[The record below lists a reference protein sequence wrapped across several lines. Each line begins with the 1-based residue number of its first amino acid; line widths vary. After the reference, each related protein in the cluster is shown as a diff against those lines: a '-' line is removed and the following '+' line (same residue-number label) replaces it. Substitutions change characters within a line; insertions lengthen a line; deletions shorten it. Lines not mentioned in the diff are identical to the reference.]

1 MDDSDN
7 NSDFDNLADRVRKN
21 QGHPHFPLDQNFDV
35 PEYDRVAYEYGK
47 DKGWYHYDIMWSRKL
62 GYFNT
67 EEEARINLEL
77 HLAAYGYGAED
88 EI

>member
-1 MDDSDN
+1 MHDN
-7 NSDFDNLADRVRKN
+7 EDNRDVEDFDDLVRRT
-21 QGHPHFPLDQNFDV
+21 QGHPHFPSDEFLDV

-47 DKGWYHYDIMWSRKL
+47 GKGWYHYNIMWSKRV
-62 GYFNT
+62 GYFTT

-77 HLAAYGYGAED
+77 HLAAYGYGMTD